1 MLALLTAFSRRESLK
16 GPSVTWKPS
25 FLGVFICLFSEKVV
39 LTRYAA
45 LSLCEMWDCVRI
57 PYVYLRA
64 TRVSWRS
71 AINDMKKLHKIFRA
85 VKLPCLAL

>member
-45 LSLCEMWDCVRI
+45 LSLCEMWDCVWI
-57 PYVYLRA
+57 PYLRA
-64 TRVSWRS
+64 THVSWCS
-71 AINDMKKLHKIFRA
+71 AIKDMKKLHNIFRA